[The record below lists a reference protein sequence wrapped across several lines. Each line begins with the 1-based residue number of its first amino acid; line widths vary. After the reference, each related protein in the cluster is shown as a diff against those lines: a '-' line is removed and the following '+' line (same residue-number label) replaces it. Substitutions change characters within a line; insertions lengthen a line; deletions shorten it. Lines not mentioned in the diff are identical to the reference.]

1 MKLFNIMNKI
11 GVQLKRMTHPQIL
24 VIGFA
29 ALIITGALLLM
40 LPIATTDGQGA
51 SFLTALF
58 TSTSAVCVTGLVVV
72 DTGTYWATFGQVV
85 ILLLIQIGGLGF
97 MAMATMLFL
106 ITGKKISMKS
116 RMLLKTSFSA
126 DSLEGIIRYVKY
138 VIFFTLTVEAIGA
151 VLLCGVFIPAYG
163 VERGIF
169 MSVFHAVSAFC
180 NAGFDIMG
188 GGGVGFMPFVTNVL
202 LNLVI
207 VCLIVIGGIGFAVA
221 MDVISKRKFSQYEFN
236 TKIVLIATGFLILFG
251 TVSVFISE
259 YNNPNTIGD
268 LPFFGKVL
276 ASVFTSVTPRTAG
289 FNTVSIGSL
298 HSFTKMIIMLLM
310 FIGGSPG
317 STAGGVKTTSF
328 SVFILA
334 MFRTIQG
341 YDEIRVYQRRINSSV
356 IKKAMAITMLGII
369 WILTATTVLYVCER
383 QISLGNLMF
392 EVVSAFG
399 TVGLSTGITS
409 SLSSVSKVVLILTMF
424 FGRVG
429 IMTVAYAINRFNEMR
444 NTMGSY
450 KYPDGNL
457 LL

>member
-1 MKLFNIMNKI
+1 MKLANIMNRI
-11 GVQLKRMTHPQIL
+11 GLQMKRMTHPQIL

-51 SFLTALF
+51 SFLTGLF

-72 DTGTYWATFGQVV
+72 DTGTYWTTFGQII

-97 MAMATMLFL
+97 MAMATLLFL
-106 ITGKKISMKS
+106 ITGKKITVKN

-138 VIFFTLTVEAIGA
+138 VMLFTLTVEMIGA

-163 VERGIF
+163 VKHGIF

-180 NAGFDIMG
+180 NAGFDIV

-207 VCLIVIGGIGFAVA
+207 CSLIVIGGIGFAVA
-221 MDVISKRKFSQYEFN
+221 MDVISKKRFCQFEFN

-251 TVSVFISE
+251 TVTVFISE
-259 YNNPNTIGD
+259 YNNPETMGD

-276 ASVFTSVTPRTAG
+276 ASLFTSITPRTAG
-289 FNTVSIGSL
+289 FNTVDVGSL
-298 HSFTKMIIMLLM
+298 HSFTKMVIMLLM

-334 MFRTIQG
+334 MVRTIQG

-369 WILTATTVLYVCER
+369 WVLTATTVLYICEQ
-383 QISLGNLMF
+383 QIPLGNLMF
-392 EVVSAFG
+392 EVISAFG
-399 TVGLSTGITS
+399 TVGLSTGITA
-409 SLSSVSKVVLILTMF
+409 SLSAVSKVTLILTMF

-429 IMTVAYAINRFNEMR
+429 LITVAYAINRFNELR